1 MLPRFADIFQQG
13 NRWLNWLEKQPE
25 GAVRPVVIESVTKI
39 MACGTTL
46 MGYTQWC
53 CSSPDCCHTKKVCF
67 RCKSRSCPHCGVKA
81 GAQWIQYLLS
91 LVPDCPWQ
99 HIVFT
104 LPCQYWSLVFH
115 NRWLLTEMSRIA
127 ADVILEICHQA
138 DVESG
143 IFTVIHTWGRDQQ
156 WHPHIHLSTTAGGVT
171 SGHTWK
177 NLHFYARKV
186 MSMWRYRITRLLS
199 RKYPDLVMPDA
210 LAAEGSSK
218 REWNRFLDTHYRR
231 GWNVNVSRV

>member
-1 MLPRFADIFQQG
+1 MLPRFADIFQQR

-104 LPCQYWSLVFH
+104 LPCQYWL
-115 NRWLLTEMSRIA
+115 
-127 ADVILEICHQA
+127 
-138 DVESG
+138 
-143 IFTVIHTWGRDQQ
+143 
-156 WHPHIHLSTTAGGVT
+156 
-171 SGHTWK
+171 
-177 NLHFYARKV
+177 
-186 MSMWRYRITRLLS
+186 
-199 RKYPDLVMPDA
+199 
-210 LAAEGSSK
+210 
-218 REWNRFLDTHYRR
+218 
-231 GWNVNVSRV
+231 

>member
-25 GAVRPVVIESVTKI
+25 GSVRPVVIESVTKI

-104 LPCQYWSLVFH
+104 LPCQYWSLIFH
-115 NRWLLTEMSRIA
+115 NRWLLAEMSRIA
-127 ADVILEICHQA
+127 AIRRQLVLPTRA
-138 DVESG
+138 SY
-143 IFTVIHTWGRDQQ
+143 TGRTLQCD
-156 WHPHIHLSTTAGGVT
+156 IKS
-171 SGHTWK
+171 
-177 NLHFYARKV
+177 
-186 MSMWRYRITRLLS
+186 RLLLPS
-199 RKYPDLVMPDA
+199 LSFSCSFPLSVRTYIRD
-210 LAAEGSSK
+210 GSAC
-218 REWNRFLDTHYRR
+218 LPQPPP
-231 GWNVNVSRV
+231 